1 VIRIPTY
8 VRGIKQGSIAAS
20 ARPEIVRQTA
30 AMTLIDA
37 HYTFGQV
44 SSLFATDNVVTKA
57 REHGV
62 AIGATFNSRH
72 VGRLGYYPTRA
83 AAQGVAL
90 LVALGNLGNAA
101 APFGGRTG
109 VMGTNPISF
118 GFPSDGQ
125 QGPFLLDFATTAVAY
140 GKVMIARDKHE
151 QVPPGALLDKE
162 GWPTTDPNALM
173 QGGALLPFGSHK
185 GYALALMATLLST
198 VLVREGEDREGGD
211 STKVFFCAIDTR
223 VFGDDESKLH
233 GGAGGGEGVLR
244 RHVTSAPQAASTVF
258 EKVRATPPAEGFDEV
273 LIPGEPERRSAERRR
288 KEGIP
293 VAEDTWQ
300 AIMKTASEVGVSV

>member
-1 VIRIPTY
+1 
-8 VRGIKQGSIAAS
+8 
-20 ARPEIVRQTA
+20 VRQTA

-37 HYTFGQV
+37 HNTFGQV
-44 SSLFATDNVVTKA
+44 SSLFATDNVVKKA
-57 REHGV
+57 RDHGV

-72 VGRLGYYPTRA
+72 IGRLGYYPARA

-90 LVALGNLGNAA
+90 LVTLGNLGNAA

-109 VMGTNPISF
+109 VMGTNPVSF
-118 GFPSDGQ
+118 GFPSDGD
-125 QGPFLLDFATTAVAY
+125 QGSFLLDFATTTVAY

-162 GWPTTDPNALM
+162 GRPTTDPNALM
-173 QGGALLPFGSHK
+173 QGGALLPFGGHK

-211 STKVFFCAIDTR
+211 STKVFFCGIDVR
-223 VFGDDESKLH
+223 VFGD
-233 GGAGGGEGVLR
+233 G
-244 RHVTSAPQAASTVF
+244 APQAASAVF
-258 EKVRATPPAEGFDEV
+258 EKVRATPPAEGFEEV

-288 KEGIP
+288 QEGIP

-300 AIMKTASEVGVSV
+300 AIVKTAAELGVSV